1 MLRFDHIVPPPVA
14 FYFNVTF
21 EGLIETSFQEVSGL
35 QLEMETETIK
45 EGGENSFSYQ
55 VPTRRK
61 HGNLVLKRSLMPLPH
76 VLETYVVKVLENNGS
91 AQIVPVNLTISLLD
105 AGHFPLNNWSVLNA
119 YPVKWDISALN
130 SQKNELVIETLEMA
144 YTNLIRMSI
153 REKNNLSNG
162 YNYKRNPS
170 VRKSDTTEKGTRPPS
185 LP

>member
-35 QLEMETETIK
+35 QL
-45 EGGENSFSYQ
+45 ENSFSYQ

-153 REKNNLSNG
+153 R
-162 YNYKRNPS
+162 
-170 VRKSDTTEKGTRPPS
+170 DTEDTKKEQFKQW
-185 LP
+185 L

>member
-1 MLRFDHIVPPPVA
+1 M
-14 FYFNVTF
+14 TF

-76 VLETYVVKVLENNGS
+76 VLETSVVKVLENNGS

-153 REKNNLSNG
+153 R
-162 YNYKRNPS
+162 
-170 VRKSDTTEKGTRPPS
+170 DTEDTKKEQFKQW
-185 LP
+185 L